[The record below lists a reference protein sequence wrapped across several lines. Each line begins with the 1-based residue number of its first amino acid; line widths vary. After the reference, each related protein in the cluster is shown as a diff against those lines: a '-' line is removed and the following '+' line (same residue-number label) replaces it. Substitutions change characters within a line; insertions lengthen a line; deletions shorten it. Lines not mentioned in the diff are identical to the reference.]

1 MMCSN
6 STAAGVARNIV
17 TDSPRAEFGWDR
29 RLAAIYVDAMD
40 SRGVVD
46 VIAARAPDL
55 YDLKAIEHT

>member
-17 TDSPRAEFGWDR
+17 RERILVGSASCGYTSTHWAPGE
-29 RLAAIYVDAMD
+29 
-40 SRGVVD
+40 SVD

-55 YDLKAIEHT
+55 YALKAVEHT